1 MQVVVLNGYLSEAE
15 QDAYVNQVTEKYPP
29 SMIEKI
35 FLDVRDGFVDVQ
47 YELHRS
53 RPLHKMGGYC
63 IGAPE
68 NWNAAKRA
76 ELRDTVTNR
85 IDI

>member
-1 MQVVVLNGYLSEAE
+1 MQVVVLNGRLSEAE
-15 QDAYVNQVTEKYPP
+15 QDMYVNQVTEKYPP

-35 FLDVRDGFVDVQ
+35 FLDVRDGLVDVQ
-47 YELHRS
+47 YELHRY

-63 IGAPE
+63 IGYPE
-68 NWNAAKRA
+68 SWNAAKRA
-76 ELRDTVTNR
+76 ELQDTVANR